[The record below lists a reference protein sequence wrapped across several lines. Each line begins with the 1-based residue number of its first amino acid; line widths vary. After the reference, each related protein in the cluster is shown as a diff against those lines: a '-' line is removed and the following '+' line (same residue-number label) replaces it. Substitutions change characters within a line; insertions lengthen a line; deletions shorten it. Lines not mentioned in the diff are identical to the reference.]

1 MIYKQ
6 KYQDNLTIID
16 KLRKIDILNELNFS
30 CEENLEEVEI
40 AKLIQLASLFSIEE
54 EYYEVSYEITTKL
67 FKNFYDK
74 YQNLSE
80 FAYSILS
87 RLGNFPNRKLLEEYG
102 FNNISLKNFSIL
114 SEVFSREIDNKIYI
128 NENEILLT
136 DFQKNFYEQLLEK
149 TRFSL
154 SAPTSAGKSFIFQNI
169 IVAKFLTKQE
179 QNIVFIVPTRALI
192 IEFSKNMRKI
202 FKKYNLDIEIRTLP
216 IFKEDDNKKLLYILT
231 QERLNTLL
239 NLKEEVKH
247 LEVDVLFID
256 EAQEIQNNRGV
267 ILQNTI
273 ENFLGKFSNASLYFA
288 SPLIKNPNLFNH
300 LFNFDENN
308 FNIETFSPVGQNII
322 FVSSIKN
329 KPYEIKID
337 LFKDERYIEIIK
349 EKLDFKFRKKA
360 QIIDFSIFITKE
372 DEQTIIYSNYPTKAE
387 ENALLL
393 AQKLNNIQ
401 DEEINSFI
409 EYIKEDVHQEYSLI
423 ECLKKGIAYH
433 YSYMPSNVKV
443 KIEDLAS
450 KGKLKFICCTSTLL
464 QGVNLPVKNIVVY
477 KPKAGMYNE
486 MKRSDF
492 LNLIGRAGRLQ
503 KEFNGNIWCIEIKDW
518 EKEIYKGE
526 KLQEIKPYYEEALNN
541 NLNSIIKIAKE
552 EKLEKEE
559 KEKSFDTVFG
569 KFFIDE
575 IIDNKNRL
583 ELQELRDEVLKI
595 DLILPNEIYKKHYS
609 IHPNGLNRLYN
620 TLKQKENLEN
630 FIPKKIFSPG
640 IEDNIKNI
648 IQIINK
654 EILKI
659 DNGSYK
665 FLSNMMRKW
674 IHNSL
679 LKQII
684 IDYHNFYK
692 NEKISISIKEVLKN
706 IEKKIRFQ
714 YVLYTSAY
722 IDILKIV
729 LEEKDIQIDNIPNLP
744 LHLESGTGEPTIL
757 NLISLGLSRNTSIR
771 LSKLNIL
778 EDCENIHNCYE
789 SLKKLDIDSL
799 NLPLILKE
807 EINNIL

>member
-1 MIYKQ
+1 MNYNQI
-6 KYQDNLTIID
+6 YQDNLTIID
-16 KLRKIDILNELNFS
+16 KVRKIDILKELNFF
-30 CEENLEEVEI
+30 CEENLEEIEI
-40 AKLIQLASLFSIEE
+40 IQLMQLASLFSIEE

-74 YQNLSE
+74 YSKLSE

-87 RLGNFPNRKLLEEYG
+87 RLGNFPNRELLKEYG
-102 FNNISLKNFSIL
+102 FNDILLKNFNML
-114 SEVFSREIDNKIYI
+114 SEVFAREIDNQILL
-128 NENEILLT
+128 NEKDILLT
-136 DFQKNFYEQLLEK
+136 DFQKNFYEKLLTK
-149 TRFSL
+149 NRFSI

-169 IVAKFLTKQE
+169 IVAKFLEKLD

-202 FKKYNLDIEIRTLP
+202 LKEYNLDVEIRTLP
-216 IFKEDDNKKLLYILT
+216 LFKEDDNKKLLYILT

-239 NLKEEVKH
+239 NLREEVEH
-247 LEVDVLFID
+247 LKVDVLFID

-273 ENFLGKFSNASLYFA
+273 EIFLSKFPSANLYFA

-300 LFNFDENN
+300 LFNFDKNN
-308 FNIETFSPVGQNII
+308 CNIEKFSPVGQNII
-322 FVSSIKN
+322 FVSSIRN
-329 KPYEIKID
+329 KPNEIKID

-349 EKLDFKFRKKA
+349 EKLDFKFRQKA
-360 QIIDFSIFITKE
+360 QIIDFSILITKE
-372 DEQTIIYSNYPTKAE
+372 DEQTIIYSNNPSKAE
-387 ENALLL
+387 DNALLL
-393 AQKLNNIQ
+393 SQKLDDIQ

-423 ECLKKGIAYH
+423 ECLKKGVAYH

-443 KIEDLAS
+443 KIENLAS

-477 KPKAGMYNE
+477 KPKTGMYNE

-492 LNLIGRAGRLQ
+492 LNLLGRAGRLQ
-503 KEFNGNIWCIEIKDW
+503 KEFNGNIWCIETHTWDN
-518 EKEIYKGE
+518 EIYKGE
-526 KLQEIKPYYEEALNN
+526 KLQEIKPYYEEALKN
-541 NLNSIIKIAKE
+541 NLDTIIKIAKE
-552 EKLEKEE
+552 EKLDKKE

-569 KFFIDE
+569 KFFVDE
-575 IIDNKNRL
+575 IIEQKNSL
-583 ELQELRDEVLKI
+583 GLKELKSEISKI
-595 DLILPNEIYKKHYS
+595 ELILPREIYKKHYS
-609 IHPNGLNRLYN
+609 IHPNGLNRLYLY
-620 TLKQKENLEN
+620 LKEKEKLDS
-630 FIPKKIFSPG
+630 FIPQPIFAKG
-640 IEDNIKNI
+640 NNLKNI
-648 IQIINK
+648 IQIIDRK
-654 EILKI
+654 ILNL

-679 LKQII
+679 LKEII
-684 IDYHNFYK
+684 TDYHDFYK
-692 NEKISISIKEVLKN
+692 KEKISTSIKEVLEN
-706 IEKKIRFQ
+706 IEKKIRFK

-729 LEEKDIQIDNIPNLP
+729 LEEKAIQIDNIPNLP
-744 LHLESGTGEPTIL
+744 LYLESGTGDSTSL

-789 SLKKLDIDSL
+789 SLKKLDVE
-799 NLPLILKE
+799 NLKLPRILKE
-807 EINNIL
+807 EILSILL